1 MIYRKTFAL
10 LASVFVVLM
19 TNITN
24 AQTSVYQDENFR
36 YFECNQIVQDVPE
49 EIVDSLYATI
59 ITAIGLY
66 NGKTTGIQMV
76 EPERNFCFLSLGKES
91 TEAAGWRNI
100 LFFTSQQHFIC
111 FVNGSCEG
119 NLVGYYAGVSVG
131 RDIQFFVNTGSS
143 EDAVSICSRGGN
155 FELGS
160 CS

>member
-49 EIVDSLYATI
+49 EIVDSLYAMV

-66 NGKTTGIQMV
+66 NRKR
-76 EPERNFCFLSLGKES
+76 PEFRWLSQKEIS
-91 TEAAGWRNI
+91 AFYR
-100 LFFTSQQHFIC
+100 
-111 FVNGSCEG
+111 
-119 NLVGYYAGVSVG
+119 
-131 RDIQFFVNTGSS
+131 
-143 EDAVSICSRGGN
+143 
-155 FELGS
+155 
-160 CS
+160 